1 MALAVGTPIKRI
13 DLGQA
18 WLVIFPIT
26 LSGNYATP
34 GEALAAKFSGFDFKS
49 TQIPV
54 YLTATGSAGFEYRW
68 ALASNK
74 LQVFT
79 CGANAQDPMVEL
91 SDGAYPAAC
100 SGDTITAVGYFQKK

>member
-1 MALAVGTPIKRI
+1 MALSVGTPIKRI

-34 GEALAAKFSGFDFKS
+34 GEALASKFSGFEFKS
-49 TQIPV
+49 TGIPL
-54 YLTATGSAGFEYRW
+54 YLTATGSAGYVYSW

-79 CGANAQDPMVEL
+79 CDADAQDALVEL

-100 SGDTITAVGYFQKK
+100 SGDTITAVGYFEKK

>member
-34 GEALAAKFSGFDFKS
+34 GEALAGKFSGFDFKS
-49 TQIPV
+49 TGTPL
-54 YLTATGSAGFEYRW
+54 YLTATGSAGYVYLW

-79 CGANAQDPMVEL
+79 CDADAQDPLVEL
-91 SDGAYPAAC
+91 STAAYPAAC
-100 SGDTITAVGYFQKK
+100 SGDTITAVAYFEKK